1 MLYIVLI
8 LVLGAL
14 GLVVAALITAESL
27 WAWIS
32 LGVSVVAGI
41 LLLIDWW
48 RRRRALRAADSAE
61 DTADA
66 SDTEASDRA
75 DRAGDAEE
83 ADEAVGTASSKAG
96 RAVEDTEDAE
106 DIEDTED
113 IEDADSEDEEIDP
126 AASTALLASSG
137 ELDDPDAEPAE
148 ERAAAEDVRIVSV
161 LEDEVVVVDE
171 RPRYHLTDCTWL
183 QTRETIPLPVRE
195 ARELGFSPCGRCWPD
210 ATLAR
215 RSRERAEA

>member
-14 GLVVAALITAESL
+14 GLVVAALITAEAL

-96 RAVEDTEDAE
+96 RAVEDT
-106 DIEDTED
+106 
-113 IEDADSEDEEIDP
+113 EDADSEDEEIDP

>member
-14 GLVVAALITAESL
+14 GLVVAALITADSL

-48 RRRRALRAADSAE
+48 RRRKAAKAAAGAAATKDAEGSDVADAADKADTTDEADTSDSDADADSADSAE
-61 DTADA
+61 TD
-66 SDTEASDRA
+66 
-75 DRAGDAEE
+75 EE
-83 ADEAVGTASSKAG
+83 LDEVL
-96 RAVEDTEDAE
+96 AVESTELMGA
-106 DIEDTED
+106 
-113 IEDADSEDEEIDP
+113 
-126 AASTALLASSG
+126 SG
-137 ELDDPDAEPAE
+137 ELADPDAEPAE
-148 ERAAAEDVRIVSV
+148 EQAPAEDVRAVAV

-171 RPRYHLTDCTWL
+171 RPRYHLTECTWL
-183 QTRETIPLPVRE
+183 ETRETIPLPVRE